1 MRCDQPQLLK
11 YLGLLMLAPCLGVSG
26 TTVVKGVVIQTV
38 RNSKSPRSK
47 TMISLVQAST
57 ATPESKVSTTE
68 LVASMM
74 HKFSPELINSIC
86 SLGVENRYSAMDNYA
101 DFLSGARARMTSST
115 TDLGVKATRKCI
127 EEWGGDPSQIGLLVA
142 ATNTPDQML
151 PCLASEVMAR
161 THGLLPRSLATVS
174 MQSQGCSVML
184 KSVEVAQWY
193 LAANPGKMAVV
204 LMSEAHTPYVAQ
216 LVRDEYFGFREIARM
231 RKNDQIN
238 DVEFEQQRTETTLAI
253 QSMLFGD
260 GAVALLLGQDQAG
273 KPTFGPISHL
283 TNDSPDDVNLLSMV
297 ANSSHPGLNGK
308 PQYFMRPAV
317 PQRGAHYAVTT
328 INDVLHNPQSPV
340 SDLSQVDD
348 CLIHTGSK
356 KILDGVCSQL
366 HLDTDS
372 TKVHKSYDV
381 LENFGNLSSASTGFM
396 LAGKKEWSGPA
407 MVVGFGVGFT
417 ASAGLMSMN

>member
-1 MRCDQPQLLK
+1 
-11 YLGLLMLAPCLGVSG
+11 
-26 TTVVKGVVIQTV
+26 
-38 RNSKSPRSK
+38 
-47 TMISLVQAST
+47 MISLVQAST
-57 ATPESKVSTTE
+57 ATPQNRISTTE

-74 HKFSPELINSIC
+74 HKLSPELINSIC
-86 SLGVENRYSAMDNYA
+86 SLGVENRYSAMDNYG
-101 DFLSGARARMTSST
+101 DFLNGAPANMKSST
-115 TDLGVKATRKCI
+115 TQLGVDATRKCI
-127 EEWGGDPSQIGLLVA
+127 EQWGGDPSQIGLLVA

-151 PCLASEVMAR
+151 PCLASEVMGR
-161 THGLLPRSLATVS
+161 THGLLPRSMSTVS

-204 LMSEAHTPYVAQ
+204 LMSEAHTPFVAP
-216 LVRDEYFGFREIARM
+216 LIRDEYYGFREIARM
-231 RKNDQIN
+231 RKNDKIS
-238 DVEFEQQRTETTLAI
+238 DREFEQQRTETTLAI

-260 GAVALLLGQDQAG
+260 GAVALLLGQDVAG
-273 KPTFGPISHL
+273 KPAFGPISHL
-283 TNDSPDDVNLLSMV
+283 TNDSPEDMNLLTMV
-297 ANSSHPGLNGK
+297 SHSDHPALNGK

-317 PQRGAHYAVTT
+317 PARGAHYAVATV
-328 INDVLHNPQSPV
+328 NEVLHNPLSVV

-381 LENFGNLSSASTGFM
+381 LEQYGNLSSASTGFM
-396 LAGKKEWSGPA
+396 LANKKEWPGPA

-417 ASAGLMSMN
+417 ASAGLMSVN